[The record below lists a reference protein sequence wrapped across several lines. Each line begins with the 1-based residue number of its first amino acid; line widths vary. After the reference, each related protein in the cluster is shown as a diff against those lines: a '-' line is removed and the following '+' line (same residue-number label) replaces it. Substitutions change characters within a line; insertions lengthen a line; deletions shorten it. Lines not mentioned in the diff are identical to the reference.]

1 MSVIVSVIVPVYNES
16 KYIDRCVRSLLM
28 QDYLRNSMEWIFVD
42 GGSTDGTLQNL
53 EDYQR
58 QYPDLIVIKDNPYR
72 TAPYAMNI
80 GIRASKGKYILRMDA
95 HEEYRA
101 DYISRCIYHLENTD
115 ADNVGGVAETKGEGF
130 VGRCIAKVMSSRFG
144 VGNSAF
150 RTNGKSG
157 YVDTVPFGAFRRE
170 VFSKYGMYD
179 ERLTRNQDNEINYRI
194 RKNGGKIYLADDIR
208 FTYYCRD
215 SVKGLEKMAKQ
226 NGKWN
231 VITMKLCPGS
241 MMPRHFVPL
250 AFVLSII
257 ILGIGGF
264 FFRPLWWLLAIEAF
278 IYLILDILYSA
289 KCADSLK
296 SFFMIMLLFP
306 VFHISYGIG
315 SIQGIF
321 RLLSGEYRNAAYSAP
336 KL

>member
-1 MSVIVSVIVPVYNES
+1 MSVIVSVIVPAYNES

-28 QDYLRNSMEWIFVD
+28 QDYPRGSMEWIFVD
-42 GGSTDGTLQNL
+42 GGSTDGTLQKL
-53 EDYQR
+53 EDLR
-58 QYPDLIVIKDNPYR
+58 LQYPDLIVIKDNPSR
-72 TAPYAMNI
+72 TVPFAMNI

-95 HEEYRA
+95 HEEYRD
-101 DYISRCIYHLENTD
+101 DYISKCIYHLENTD

-144 VGNSAF
+144 VGDSAF

-170 VFSKYGMYD
+170 VFSKYGLYD
-179 ERLTRNQDNEINYRI
+179 ERLTRNQDNELNYRI
-194 RKNGGKIYLADDIR
+194 RKNSGKVYLADDIR

-215 SVKGLEKMAKQ
+215 SVKGLERMAKQ
-226 NGKWN
+226 NGMWN
-231 VITMKLCPGS
+231 VITTKLVPGS

-257 ILGIGGF
+257 VLGIGGF
-264 FFRPLWWLLAIEAF
+264 FFRPLWWLLAIEAC
-278 IYLILDILYSA
+278 IYLILDIVYSA

-315 SIQGIF
+315 SIKGIF
-321 RLLSGEYRNAAYSAP
+321 
-336 KL
+336 KLFSKEFRTDGN